1 MRTPASIARH
11 PIHPMLVPIP
21 IGLWI
26 FSFVCDALF
35 LLGSG
40 ASVWYTLSFYTMI
53 GGTIGGVIAAIPGF
67 VDLMSLRQP
76 ARRLALAHM
85 ATNLTII
92 GLYAINIGLRLE
104 RADNAGLPVALAGA
118 SIALL
123 LVSGWLGGQM
133 VYVRGVG
140 VSTEDTARA
149 ANDG

>member
-1 MRTPASIARH
+1 
-11 PIHPMLVPIP
+11 
-21 IGLWI
+21 
-26 FSFVCDALF
+26 
-35 LLGSG
+35 
-40 ASVWYTLSFYTMI
+40 
-53 GGTIGGVIAAIPGF
+53 
-67 VDLMSLRQP
+67 
-76 ARRLALAHM
+76 M